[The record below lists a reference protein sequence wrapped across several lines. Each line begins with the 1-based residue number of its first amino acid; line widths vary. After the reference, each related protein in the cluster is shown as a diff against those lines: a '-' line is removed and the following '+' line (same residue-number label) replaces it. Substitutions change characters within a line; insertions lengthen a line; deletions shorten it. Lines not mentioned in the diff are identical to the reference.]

1 MAAHEAQAKAWTTPT
16 HSTKIKMNPTDRTIT
31 FSEGS
36 NGLSTHTVFVDDD
49 GVEHIP
55 NRDGWKKISDV
66 QKPVHDPV
74 KFLNDAPKR
83 TGIPTPEPVIAEAVK
98 AINKSADPSKPLYKL
113 DKDGRLH
120 KLREL

>member
-1 MAAHEAQAKAWTTPT
+1 MT
-16 HSTKIKMNPTDRTIT
+16 PTDRTIT

-49 GVEHIP
+49 GVEHIITAS
-55 NRDGWKKISDV
+55 RGFVKITDV

-74 KFLNDAPKR
+74 KFLNDSARK
-83 TGIPTPEPVIAEAVK
+83 TGIKTPEPAMSEAVK
-98 AINKSADPSKPLYKL
+98 AINKQADPSKPIYRM
-113 DKDGRLH
+113 DTDGRLH

>member
-1 MAAHEAQAKAWTTPT
+1 MT
-16 HSTKIKMNPTDRTIT
+16 PTDRTIT

-36 NGLSTHTVFVDDD
+36 NGLSTHTVFVDDS

-55 NRDGWKKISDV
+55 SRDGFKKISDV
-66 QKPVHDPV
+66 SKPVHDPV
-74 KFLNDAPKR
+74 QFLKNAQNR

-98 AINKSADPSKPLYKL
+98 AINKQADPSKPLYSLDENGKL
-113 DKDGRLH
+113 K

>member
-1 MAAHEAQAKAWTTPT
+1 MAPEHLLMT
-16 HSTKIKMNPTDRTIT
+16 PTDRTIT

-36 NGLSTHTVFVDDD
+36 NGLCTHTVFVDDD

-55 NRDGWKKISDV
+55 DRDGWKKISDM

-74 KFLNDAPKR
+74 KFLNDAARK
-83 TGIPTPEPVIAEAVK
+83 TGIKTPEPAMSEAVK
-98 AINKSADPSKPLYKL
+98 AINKSADPSKPIYKM
-113 DKDGRLH
+113 DSDGRLH